1 LEVLAVQTKHHSSFY
16 PQLLHTSVWVAG
28 LRRVRWSSAAQ
39 RWRVTRVLTSTRAA
53 HDNQQIKTA
62 YWTKCSPQA
71 EPDHAGVQAETRPN
85 SRAIAPGIQT
95 VLEHS
100 LAVTLALGPAQPQRG
115 HQKPKRHEWDKG
127 WGLEEGDTRHAM
139 NVRPHCRHSDLKG
152 RLSTPPS

>member
-1 LEVLAVQTKHHSSFY
+1 MGEDPLSPLE
-16 PQLLHTSVWVAG
+16 
-28 LRRVRWSSAAQ
+28 RRCDTCTWAASAPN
-39 RWRVTRVLTSTRAA
+39 
-53 HDNQQIKTA
+53 NQQIRTA
-62 YWTKCSPQA
+62 YWTNLKHSPQA
-71 EPDHAGVQAETRPN
+71 EPDHAGVQAEARPN

-115 HQKPKRHEWDKG
+115 HQQPKRHEWAKG